1 MVAHEGFEPPVSGV
15 KIQHPGPLDECAKLL
30 RTVVRRPPSTVH
42 RDAEGSRTPD
52 WPGCSR
58 SPLPLGYGI
67 TSLLVD
73 LERLELSLSS
83 LQARRFPSKLQAQA
97 WFGKGELGTPKA
109 PAWGPCTPTIYRVR
123 GAGSNRRSPG
133 SQSGALPLSYREHV
147 GYGSVSRIRTPIS
160 RFRASRLTIRR
171 TRNGGSRVKD

>member
-1 MVAHEGFEPPVSGV
+1 MHQIVADGRPPS
-15 KIQHPGPLDECAKLL
+15 
-30 RTVVRRPPSTVH
+30 TVHRPPSTVH

-73 LERLELSLSS
+73 PERLELSLSS

-109 PAWGPCTPTIYRVR
+109 PAWGPCTPSIGFAERDRTAGLLGHSQVLCRSATANIQDMVPCQ
-123 GAGSNRRSPG
+123 GFEPQLAGSEP
-133 SQSGALPLSYREHV
+133 AVLPLDEH
-147 GYGSVSRIRTPIS
+147 GIEDRG
-160 RFRASRLTIRR
+160 
-171 TRNGGSRVKD
+171 